1 MPVVGR
7 GGKVGKSETPCRKGL
22 VFLVGG
28 GIFPIFVT

>member
-7 GGKVGKSETPCRKGL
+7 GGKEVNPKRFVEML
-22 VFLVGG
+22 LFFLVGG